1 MGGMRECLK
10 ILSMNT
16 KRNLVIAVSFRL
28 FLCGNVYDK
37 VSAGVM
43 IWISKC

>member
-28 FLCGNVYDK
+28 FLCGNVYLL
-37 VSAGVM
+37 SA
-43 IWISKC
+43 IFDCLLLR